1 MRWPRRLR
9 ETEPERALERER
21 DSKCWAVLS
30 SLKEVLPGIRA
41 VIVLGPH
48 AELLDFAAIDR
59 GIDASLLAREF
70 ATLLRIVERTS
81 LDTGLGDLHQQ
92 ILISSSALVLVQHLP
107 RNRVA
112 VFVCSPDE
120 HLGRLRYELK
130 RSLLYSTLS
139 NL

>member
-1 MRWPRRLR
+1 MLWPRRPR
-9 ETEPERALERER
+9 GTEPESELEKERASQCRAILSELREI
-21 DSKCWAVLS
+21 
-30 SLKEVLPGIRA
+30 LPGIKA
-41 VIVLGPH
+41 ILVFGPD
-48 AELLDFAAIDR
+48 ARLLDSATTDPGLDTAFL
-59 GIDASLLAREF
+59 ASEY

-81 LDTGLGDLHQQ
+81 IDTGMGDVRQQ
-92 ILISSSALVLVQHLP
+92 ILISTSSMVLVQHLP

-130 RSLLYSTLS
+130 RSLLYSTFS